1 MFCTNCGKEIPE
13 EGACFCPNCGSNVG
27 HSANEKMKTYT
38 GKAVETAQDFV
49 GDIKQVVKDKD
60 TAGFLKRN
68 KHRNLKIIIGI
79 MVVLF
84 VITDLSRGNNNA
96 FRNAEDKA
104 VAFTSSLTDVKNT
117 GTSNIELAAYDPN
130 SKGYMLWISV
140 GFTTDENE
148 KGTAL
153 YLVGMDKDDNITSS
167 DAVDIILPSDKKKLK
182 SDIENA
188 KDFVKSK
195 GMEIK

>member
-84 VITDLSRGNNNA
+84 LMPLLVRDVSLSQNP
-96 FRNAEDKA
+96 FMLSTTLSD
-104 VAFTSSLTDVKNT
+104 SSLP
-117 GTSNIELAAYDPN
+117 TSP
-130 SKGYMLWISV
+130 MH
-140 GFTTDENE
+140 
-148 KGTAL
+148 
-153 YLVGMDKDDNITSS
+153 
-167 DAVDIILPSDKKKLK
+167 
-182 SDIENA
+182 
-188 KDFVKSK
+188 
-195 GMEIK
+195 